1 MKAVIDSIIHAGKLI
16 NLACIDFMLK
26 GDELKMTFLPLGQH
40 PVSFMKTSFP
50 DDTVIFDAAQNGL
63 AFVSKETSNST
74 RYGIEIKYTFK
85 GIYKKEFDIY
95 DQVKKNHEEELEE
108 VLDAVI

>member
-1 MKAVIDSIIHAGKLI
+1 MKEVIDSIIHAGQLI
-16 NLACIDFMLK
+16 NLACIDFVLK
-26 GDELKMTFLPLGQH
+26 GDELKLTFLPLGQH
-40 PVSFMKTSFP
+40 PVSFMKATFP

-63 AFVSKETSNST
+63 TFVSKDTSNST

-85 GIYKKEFDIY
+85 GIYKKEFDTY
-95 DQVKKNHEEELEE
+95 DQVNHEEELEE